1 MSMFGGSNPLGG
13 NAFNS
18 NNNMSG
24 FWAGDPSQGIP
35 GEWDHL
41 QDNTSTTNNP
51 STLPVT
57 TGEAGK
63 PNPPFNPNAP
73 AKSGPWTWDPVT
85 RQWTKDGSSVGNPN
99 DGRMKDEFGHLG
111 LSGNPL
117 SGQQQTSSGLGQQQ
131 QTTQV
136 QQSPLQNLQNIVSE
150 TPQQDTSQQQQPAA
164 QQPPEPFDVT
174 VGTTIKNYHR
184 NMNPHGREY
193 QQRDINRKAAVARR
207 EYDPFMKG
215 LTNAPGMSSDA
226 GTDYRNLGHMAVR
239 DTNAFDAIEDARFK
253 YDLEDQAHKRTAQ
266 EAQFDEFRSLANLA
280 LEQEGLRDKLFYGL
294 QGMSLDE
301 QYRVLQE
308 RLAAMGLQYD
318 MMGPLLSALLG

>member
-1 MSMFGGSNPLGG
+1 MSIFGGSNPLGG

-18 NNNMSG
+18 NNNISG
-24 FWAGDPSQGIP
+24 FYAGDPSQGIP

-57 TGEAGK
+57 TGEEVK
-63 PNPPFNPNAP
+63 PMPPFNPNAP
-73 AKSGPWTWDPVT
+73 AKSGPWTWDPAT
-85 RQWTKDGSSVGNPN
+85 RQWTKDGGSNVNLN
-99 DGRMKDEFGHLG
+99 DDFSHLG

-131 QTTQV
+131 QQT
-136 QQSPLQNLQNIVSE
+136 PLQNLQNIVGE
-150 TPQQDTSQQQQPAA
+150 TPQQETGQQQQPAV

-174 VGTTIKNYHR
+174 VGTTFKNYHR

-215 LTNAPGMSSDA
+215 LTNAAGMSSDA